1 MCNFHHC
8 TSDALGPSRRPKKQ
22 DLDVPNHVS
31 PLWQTSPLFMHHHHA
46 YGRDKNHLRK
56 RVLDLPNHVSVLW
69 YLRSWVTTIL
79 TGITRVTSLRVLLWN
94 GTYLKIV
101 LLWYYPEHWISCLF
115 HVVPTDGTL
124 TPKDIS
130 KLIPHVGIFRQ
141 EGNMTPGLTP
151 LVCRRGPRVM
161 QGPRRD
167 LGLTLDSAPPHTYQP
182 PNTSYTGMLS
192 LKQLSRQWLH
202 KNQQNLSLF
211 VYLLCIGKWRRMVCK
226 FGEFPIII
234 KINTIVVI
242 TIIPMTI
249 TTSETWFCNM
259 RLNEI

>member
-1 MCNFHHC
+1 MDHLRHLYDDNLYGGIQGSGRKQFFSALGKVSAGLTTVDVTQLPSSAFIKPCQTMLYHTMCLQKGNFHHC

-101 LLWYYPEHWISCLF
+101 LLWYYPDHRISF
-115 HVVPTDGTL
+115 
-124 TPKDIS
+124 
-130 KLIPHVGIFRQ
+130 
-141 EGNMTPGLTP
+141 
-151 LVCRRGPRVM
+151 
-161 QGPRRD
+161 
-167 LGLTLDSAPPHTYQP
+167 LDAIASPC
-182 PNTSYTGMLS
+182 S
-192 LKQLSRQWLH
+192 
-202 KNQQNLSLF
+202 
-211 VYLLCIGKWRRMVCK
+211 
-226 FGEFPIII
+226 
-234 KINTIVVI
+234 
-242 TIIPMTI
+242 
-249 TTSETWFCNM
+249 
-259 RLNEI
+259 

>member
-1 MCNFHHC
+1 
-8 TSDALGPSRRPKKQ
+8 
-22 DLDVPNHVS
+22 
-31 PLWQTSPLFMHHHHA
+31 MHHHHA

-69 YLRSWVTTIL
+69 YLRSFL

-115 HVVPTDGTL
+115 HVVPRDGTL
-124 TPKDIS
+124 TPKNIS
-130 KLIPHVGIFRQ
+130 KLIPRVGIFRQ

-151 LVCRRGPRVM
+151 LVCRRVM

-167 LGLTLDSAPPHTYQP
+167 LGLTLDTAPPHTYQP

-202 KNQQNLSLF
+202 KNQKNSRTWACLSICF
-211 VYLLCIGKWRRMVCK
+211 VLASKGAWCASL
-226 FGEFPIII
+226 ENFP
-234 KINTIVVI
+234 
-242 TIIPMTI
+242 
-249 TTSETWFCNM
+249 S
-259 RLNEI
+259 L

>member
-31 PLWQTSPLFMHHHHA
+31 PLWQTSPLFMHHHYV

-69 YLRSWVTTIL
+69 YLRSFL
-79 TGITRVTSLRVLLWN
+79 TGITRVTSLR
-94 GTYLKIV
+94 V

-115 HVVPTDGTL
+115 HVVPRDGTL
-124 TPKDIS
+124 TPKNIS
-130 KLIPHVGIFRQ
+130 KLIPRVGIFRQ

-151 LVCRRGPRVM
+151 LVCRRVM

-167 LGLTLDSAPPHTYQP
+167 LGLTLDTAPPHTYQP